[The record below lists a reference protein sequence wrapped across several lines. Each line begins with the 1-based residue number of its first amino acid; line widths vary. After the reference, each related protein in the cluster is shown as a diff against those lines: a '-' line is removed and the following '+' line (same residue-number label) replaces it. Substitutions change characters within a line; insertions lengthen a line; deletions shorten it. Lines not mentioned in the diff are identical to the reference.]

1 MWKVT
6 EKQAKAL
13 NEYKLK
19 GLLLKPLPEL
29 VLPLLEGECGGLV
42 AEITEDESVLVHKL
56 TLKSDKTSV
65 KPFLSVKDGVAESV
79 SGRAVSV
86 VPAKPEGKS
95 VGVFISKTCKIFV
108 PIKF

>member
-1 MWKVT
+1 MWKVND
-6 EKQAKAL
+6 KQKKAL

-29 VLPLLEGECGGLV
+29 VLPLLEGDCSGLV
-42 AEITEDESVLVHKL
+42 AEITEDGSVLVHKL
-56 TLKSDKTSV
+56 TLGADKTTA

-95 VGVFISKTCKIFV
+95 VGVFISKSCKIFV
-108 PIKF
+108 PIKM